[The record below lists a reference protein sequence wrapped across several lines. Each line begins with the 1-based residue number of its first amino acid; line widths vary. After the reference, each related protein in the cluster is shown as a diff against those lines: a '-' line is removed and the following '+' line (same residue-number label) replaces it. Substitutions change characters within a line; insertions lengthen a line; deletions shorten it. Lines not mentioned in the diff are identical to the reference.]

1 MDFAIEIPV
10 SRPEPDM
17 RLIEGDVD
25 TALREFVPAWTTST
39 FHDVEIQA
47 GRAREVNRSEGA
59 DMLATYRSFRRGGPW
74 GITIKRSGI
83 YGIAGIL
90 HQTSSLK
97 IEPKHLI
104 KTAYRLL
111 YAHER
116 FHFQVDCAFLTL
128 ELSVNGLSNT
138 FDPMHGYN
146 LYDTK
151 AAHFAGYDR
160 LEEALANARALRYV
174 NKELTKVGKGPDR
187 KNLLPHIED
196 LLRNSPEGYRDFEVF
211 SSKNKFFAGLDALV
225 TPGTELHRTPLA
237 SGFSRLVDLNNSRIN
252 GGFVPTYIHFD

>member
-116 FHFQVDCAFLTL
+116 FHFQVDCAYLTL

-138 FDPMHGYN
+138 FDPIHGHN

-151 AAHFAGYDR
+151 RAHFAGYDR
-160 LEEALANARALRYV
+160 LEEALANARACRYIE
-174 NKELTKVGKGPDR
+174 KELTKVGKGPDR
-187 KNLLPHIED
+187 RKLLPHIKN
-196 LLRNSPEGYRDFEVF
+196 LLRDSPEGYRDFEFF
-211 SSKNKFFAGLDALV
+211 SSKDKFFAGLDALV
-225 TPGTELHRTPLA
+225 APGTELHRTPLT
-237 SGFSRLVDLNNSRIN
+237 SGFSRLVDLDNSKIN
-252 GGFVPTYIHFD
+252 SSYVPTYIHFD